1 MRLLQIGNLYSKPM
15 SKEKAIKL
23 AISNNKIGIKTSV
36 VPIVHKV
43 YEYTLEIINGIKLG
57 QVEVDVKN
65 KEVLTKDNYNEFIS
79 LNELNDITAYFDN
92 ETLIEHASRKF
103 DNTQEYDK
111 VDEYVVGYFEVLEIG
126 NGRIYL

>member
-23 AISNNKIGIKTSV
+23 AISNTNIGIKTSV

-43 YEYTLEIINGIKLG
+43 YEYTLEIINGNTLG

-65 KEVLTKDNYNEFIS
+65 TELLTKDNYNKFTS
-79 LNELNDITAYFDN
+79 LKELNDITAYFDN

-103 DNTQEYDK
+103 DDTQEYDK
-111 VDEYVVGYFEVLEIG
+111 VDEYVVGEFEVLEIG